1 MHHDSI
7 IIICLLAQEMEA
19 EELDAELMK
28 PAPVPTHKV
37 PQEKLPSVPA
47 APAKTKEELELE
59 ALEAEM
65 A

>member
-1 MHHDSI
+1 
-7 IIICLLAQEMEA
+7 MEA

-47 APAKTKEELELE
+47 VPAKSKEELELE

>member
-1 MHHDSI
+1 
-7 IIICLLAQEMEA
+7 MEA

-37 PQEKLPSVPA
+37 PQQRVPAAPA
-47 APAKTKEELELE
+47 APAKTQEELELE